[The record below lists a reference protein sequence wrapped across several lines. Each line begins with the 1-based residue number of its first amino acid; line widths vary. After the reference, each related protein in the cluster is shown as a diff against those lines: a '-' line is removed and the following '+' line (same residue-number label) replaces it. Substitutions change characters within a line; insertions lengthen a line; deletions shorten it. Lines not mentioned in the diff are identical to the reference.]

1 MREDVRRILDEGK
14 DVTASRAMREGRV
27 RDVRCCAN
35 TIAVVERNF
44 DQARW
49 REITGNND
57 GTVRE
62 SNEAFSRRVVS
73 VRIMVILC
81 LERERER
88 EFRQIRSI
96 RVVI

>member
-1 MREDVRRILDEGK
+1 VREDVRRILDEGT

-49 REITGNND
+49 REEITGNND
-57 GTVRE
+57 DAVRE
-62 SNEAFSRRVVS
+62 SNEAFSRRVVP

-88 EFRQIRSI
+88 VEIN
-96 RVVI
+96 

>member
-57 GTVRE
+57 GSVRE

-88 EFRQIRSI
+88 VEIN
-96 RVVI
+96 